1 MEKSCAQNAASVP
14 GIPSKKLDYELQ
26 CRQCLQTFPLPSGK
40 PKNIRW
46 AYHGFGAFRSRRQTQ
61 GGIAVILLLR
71 LFKIGMHDQITPFL
85 SFNARKDGNPIE
97 IDLALFTERMRHGF
111 TEQDLVFA
119 KCKTHNPFQPQDVR
133 KMEGFARQF
142 PGATVVF
149 ATLNRSLSKQEQA
162 LLKPAVN
169 RGRRLWKEGRP
180 FTPIIIFT
188 GNELFSSF
196 DPRFTWRELGG
207 KFAHFADR
215 YHHYRE
221 LVTLADSTQQLYLGL
236 PPWQS
241 MRERFEKRADKRK
254 MENHVA
260 R

>member
-1 MEKSCAQNAASVP
+1 VCPECRQRSWYSV
-14 GIPSKKLDYELQ
+14 KELDYELQ

-46 AYHGFGAFRSRRQTQ
+46 AYHGFGAFRSPRQTQ

-85 SFNARKDGNPIE
+85 SFNAKKDGNPIE
-97 IDLALFTERMRHGF
+97 IDLALFTERMRHDF
-111 TEQDLVFA
+111 TEQDLIFA
-119 KCKTHNPFQPQDVR
+119 ECKTHNPFRLQDVR

-180 FTPIIIFT
+180 FTPIIILT
-188 GNELFSSF
+188 GNELFSSLIQ
-196 DPRFTWRELGG
+196 DSHGANWAVNL
-207 KFAHFADR
+207 
-215 YHHYRE
+215 
-221 LVTLADSTQQLYLGL
+221 LTLRIPTVIIESL
-236 PPWQS
+236 
-241 MRERFEKRADKRK
+241 
-254 MENHVA
+254 
-260 R
+260 